1 MAVYKDSYII
11 AGEFNEVTELFIL
24 PDTQGLPWTGLFATG
39 TD

>member
-11 AGEFNEVTELFIL
+11 AGEFNEVTELQIL
-24 PDTQGLPWTGLFATG
+24 PGTQGLPWTGLFATG